1 MNTLTLYLDMDGV
14 LANFEKEF
22 KRENPDKFD
31 RQRFRDA
38 VLKSHIFEKLEMM
51 PDAHVLLDHVAKN
64 RNLKVEILTS
74 MGTFDPFQGNETKKQ
89 KLLWLRAHNIH
100 YPANFVRT
108 KQEKANFANE
118 NTILIDDS
126 LGCIEPFV
134 LKGGIGIL
142 HSDARTSILK
152 LDNAILQIKAMS
164 V

>member
-89 KLLWLRAHNIH
+89 KLNWLRTHNIH
-100 YPANFVRT
+100 YHANFVRS
-108 KQEKANFANE
+108 KPEKAKFASK
-118 NTILIDDS
+118 TSILIDDS
-126 LGCIEPFV
+126 PGCVEPFV